1 MEYKKQTN
9 CVYKCDYHIVISTKY
24 RKKIINEGVFEFV
37 KIKLKEIRK
46 YHPEIEYKEINQDE
60 DHIHILISIPPKMSV
75 GSVVRKMKSNTARE
89 VKKRFKFLKK
99 VYWGTESIWSK
110 GYFVSTVG
118 IDEKII
124 KRYIEFQGKEDSGQ
138 AKLELA

>member
-24 RKKIINEGVFEFV
+24 RKKIINEGVFGFM
-37 KIKLKEIRK
+37 KMKLEEVRK
-46 YHPEIEYKEINQDE
+46 YHPDIEYKEINHE
-60 DHIHILISIPPKMSV
+60 KDHIHVLVSIPPKMSV
-75 GSVVRKMKSNTARE
+75 WQVVGKMKSNTARE
-89 VKKRFKFLKK
+89 MRKKYDFLKN

-118 IDEKII
+118 INEQII
-124 KRYIEFQGKEDSGQ
+124 RKYIEHQGKEDSGQ